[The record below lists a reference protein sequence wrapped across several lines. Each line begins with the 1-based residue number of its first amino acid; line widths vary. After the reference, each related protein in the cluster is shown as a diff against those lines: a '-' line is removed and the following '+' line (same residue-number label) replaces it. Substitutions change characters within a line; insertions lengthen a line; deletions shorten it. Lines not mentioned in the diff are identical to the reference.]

1 MSTELTKPEG
11 APDPSTGGPIEAPPT
26 DPATGLTDAEV
37 EVSRREHGSNYFS
50 ELPVP
55 SIGELIVAAVKD
67 PMLIILI
74 VCAVIAVALG
84 LISGHPEELVDGVAI
99 TIAVL
104 VVTGVGVRN
113 QLKAQADYSALDAV
127 ASKERV
133 RVIRNGQVVD
143 LDGDTIVRGDVLEIN
158 TGDVL
163 PADAVYVRGGD
174 LLVNEAAITGEPDTH
189 KDLGE
194 PLFGSSRILDGSGR
208 AVVAAVGDNSV
219 FGKIRQQVGE
229 RDKTTPLQERLEDLA
244 GKIGKGGF
252 IAAGLTF
259 FALIAT
265 GLVLG
270 PEEASTWESVRE
282 ECVTDFIDANPEEA
296 AAARTAYLAANPD
309 LNDPDGLTE
318 EEAITDTPA
327 LVDEIYANCED
338 LEFGFNSGTLMFILG
353 AITIAITIVVVAV
366 PEGLPLAVTLSL
378 SYTTSQMAKDKALV
392 RELAACETMGAATII
407 CSDKTGTLTAGAM
420 TLASADIGG
429 RVIDAEE
436 LNRTSTTQEFT
447 GEFGDLIE
455 GVAVNS
461 SADLV
466 EREGQLVVAGNS
478 TDGALLKW
486 LNTHGV
492 EYRPIRDGV
501 DVYERIEFNSARKFM
516 MTAVRRNDGVKV
528 YLKGAPEIVLGF
540 CTQIMSPAGP
550 QPLDEAK
557 KAEIVESVRAHAR
570 RGNRTLG
577 FAIGTKAADTP
588 EDELTK
594 ELVFE
599 ALFVISDPIRPEVP
613 EAVKD
618 AQHAGTRVM
627 IITGDIKETAQEIGR
642 QAGVWGEGKLVLEG
656 SEFRAMSDDDVK
668 AQIKD
673 ITVLA
678 RALPD
683 DKKRMA
689 ELLQATG
696 DVVSMTGDGVNDA
709 PALVTADV
717 GFAMGSGTKVA
728 REASDI
734 VIVDDNFVTIVR
746 AIRWGRS
753 VFENIRK
760 FLQFQLTVNVVAL
773 TVAFLAALFNFGT
786 PLTAV
791 QLLWVNLIMDS
802 LAALALALEPP
813 SDELFEQ
820 PPHGRNEPL
829 ISRTMWVNILA
840 MGAYQFVFLMVLLFT
855 DAFGFAENQDNVE
868 LYRNTIIFNVFVWFQ
883 IFNFLN
889 CRAVR
894 FNRSPFKGIFQSTT
908 FLIIVAII
916 VVLQVVIIFIG
927 GAVFSTTPL
936 DADAWVLSIVIGATA
951 LGVGALIRVVGKNV
965 LKPVGNEV
973 I

>member
-26 DPATGLTDAEV
+26 DPTTGLTDAEV

-55 SIGELIVAAVKD
+55 TIGELIVAAVKD

-74 VCAVIAVALG
+74 VCAVIAVGLG
-84 LISGHPEELVDGVAI
+84 LISGHPEELVDGAAI
-99 TIAVL
+99 TVAVL

-143 LDGDTIVRGDVLEIN
+143 VDGDTIVRGDVLEIN

-208 AVVAAVGDNSV
+208 AVVAAVGDTSV

-259 FALIAT
+259 VALIAT
-265 GLVLG
+265 GLILG

-282 ECVTDFIDANPEEA
+282 DCVDDYVEDVEGLSGEQADERAEDI
-296 AAARTAYLAANPD
+296 LAAPD
-309 LNDPDGLTE
+309 DSELGGVRDD
-318 EEAITDTPA
+318 
-327 LVDEIYANCED
+327 IYADCED
-338 LEFGFNSGTLMFILG
+338 LEIGLNNGTLMFILG

-436 LNRTSTTQEFT
+436 LNRTTTTQEFST
-447 GEFGDLIE
+447 EFGDLIE

-540 CTQIMSPAGP
+540 CTQIMTPSGP
-550 QPLDEAK
+550 QPLDDAK
-557 KAEIVESVRAHAR
+557 KADIVESVRAHAR

-577 FAIGTKAADTP
+577 FAIATKPDGTP
-588 EDELTK
+588 EDDLTR

-642 QAGVWGEGKLVLEG
+642 QAGVWGEGKVVLEG

-668 AQIKD
+668 AQIRD

-813 SDELFEQ
+813 TDELFDQ
-820 PPHGRNEPL
+820 PPHGREEPL

-840 MGAYQFVFLMVLLFT
+840 MGAYQFVLLMALLFT
-855 DAFGFAENQDNVE
+855 DAFGFADGESE
-868 LYRNTIIFNVFVWFQ
+868 LYRNTILFNAFVFLQ

-894 FNRSPFKGIFQSTT
+894 FNRSPYKGIFQSTT
-908 FLIIVAII
+908 FLVIVGII
-916 VVLQVVIIFIG
+916 VVLQVVIIFVG
-927 GAVFSTTPL
+927 GAVFSTTPIA
-936 DADAWVLSIVIGATA
+936 ADAWALSIVVGATA
-951 LGVGALIRVVGKNV
+951 LAVGALIRAVGKNV